1 MKKKKI
7 ISIIVFSIGFITL
20 VCGVVFLIIKLVSG
34 PRIQDG
40 EYLVETGRFEL
51 ENEPGVVWNFTEIGK
66 GNLTTNDN
74 LNTYD
79 FIWTLEGDRIK
90 IETDWL
96 YTLNDEYKYRID
108 GGNLVLIDEN
118 SVEIKFVPRGGVD
131 AEVSEDDELVVG
143 D

>member
-7 ISIIVFSIGFITL
+7 ISIIVFIIGLITL
-20 VCGVVFLIIKLVSG
+20 IVGVVFLIIKLVSG

-108 GGNLVLIDEN
+108 GGNLILIDEN
-118 SVEIKFVPRGGVD
+118 SVEIKFVPRSGVD
-131 AEVSEDDELVVG
+131 TEVSEDDELVVG